1 MITVQKRNGDIVPF
15 DFEKIEHA
23 VVKAAQAV
31 AEVSAVIATP
41 PFDSSPIVDAV
52 TDAIRRLTV
61 PVSVETIQDAV
72 ERALLA
78 HGHRDVARA
87 YMTFRDEK
95 AAIRRRRPVSAATR
109 AAFDEAAT
117 YFPTALQQFQFF
129 DKYSRFNYALGRR
142 ETWIETVDRAVD
154 FLVELTEA
162 TTGQRR
168 GEVVEWLRGEGR
180 EMMLRMEALPSMRLL
195 AMAGEPVRRQNLAI
209 YNCSAICVD
218 DLQVWVEMLIISMS
232 GCGVGFSVERKYI
245 DKLPSVAMQ
254 TGRRIDHVVVDSTEG
269 WAEALRLGL
278 QSWFVDGVDV
288 RYDFNQVRPAGAPL
302 KTKGGRASGPDPL
315 RIMLLSIRNIILS
328 RQGQRL
334 RDTDAHTISCHV
346 GQAAVQGGMRRTAM
360 ISLSDAD
367 STGMARIKQGN
378 YDPVLW
384 NANNSS
390 VWHDG
395 VDDLTILR
403 HFVEMDEGKNGE
415 RGIFS
420 RDAAMATMPQR
431 RRAVWPQGVDAG
443 TNPCQPGFATVLTPD
458 GISTFDDIEV
468 GSTIWS
474 GQRWTKVI
482 RKIETGIK
490 PVNVYMT
497 HSGEFIGTENHRVV
511 CRGQKVEVRDAD
523 AIDCALWP
531 REVPMTDNHYTGL
544 SKDVADLTKVPP
556 EVFTQATYRVIPIG
570 HHRVYDITVDAP
582 EHTYWTGGLLVSN
595 CGEIVLRSSGQLCNL
610 SIAVARTDDT
620 IASLSRKVKA
630 AAIFGTVQ
638 ATATNFPG
646 LRPVWKENCDAERLL
661 GVDIN
666 GQLDCPLFAKGP
678 NSRLTAAVYAAMRL
692 AAVEQNNQ
700 TAAALGINAST
711 AVTCVKPSGNSS
723 TLLDCSPGLHPRH
736 AAYYI
741 RNVRV
746 SSHSPVYKVLRDA
759 GAPLSPENGQTAET
773 ATTWVC
779 SFPCKAPDGATVKAD
794 ETAIDQLERWLLC
807 KRWYTEH
814 NASVTVTYK
823 PHELVEV
830 AAWVAKHR
838 DVVGGLSFLP
848 YSGAAYEQMPY
859 VEISRE
865 EYEARAAAFPV
876 IDWSKLVYYEDRDLT
891 TAAQE
896 LACAAGACLI

>member
-1 MITVQKRNGDIVPF
+1 MITVQKRNGDVVPF
-15 DFEKIEHA
+15 QYEKIEQA
-23 VVKAAQAV
+23 VVKASAAV
-31 AEVSAVIATP
+31 AGTYPHAASTATLDP
-41 PFDSSPIVDAV
+41 SPVVDAV
-52 TDAIRRLTV
+52 TDTIKRLTF

-78 HGHRDVARA
+78 QGHRDIARA

-95 AAIRRRRPVSAATR
+95 AAMRRRRPVSAATR

-168 GEVVEWLRGEGR
+168 GEVVEWLRGDGR

-195 AMAGEPVRRQNLAI
+195 AMAGEPARRQNLAI

-245 DKLPSVAMQ
+245 DKLPSVATQ
-254 TGRRIDHVVVDSTEG
+254 TGRYIDHVVDDTTDG

-288 RYDFNQVRPAGAPL
+288 RYDFSQIRPAGAPL

-315 RIMLLSIRNIILS
+315 RLMLLAIRNIILS

-367 STGMARIKQGN
+367 STDMARIKQGN

-395 VDDLTILR
+395 VGDLTILR

-420 RDAAMATMPQR
+420 RDAAMATMPER
-431 RRAVWPQGVDAG
+431 RRQRWPQGVGAG
-443 TNPCQPGFATVLTPD
+443 TNPCQAGFATVLTPD
-458 GISTFDDIEV
+458 GIRTFDDIDV

-474 GQRWTKVI
+474 GQQWTKVI

-490 PVNVYMT
+490 PVNVYVT
-497 HSGEFIGTENHRVV
+497 PGGHFIGTENHHVISDGQRVEA
-511 CRGQKVEVRDAD
+511 RYAMG
-523 AIDCALWP
+523 IDGAAWP
-531 REVPMTDNHYTGL
+531 GGL
-544 SKDVADLTKVPP
+544 NTEGRAQFYSDRIDMQSYQI
-556 EVFTQATYRVIPIG
+556 EHVIPIG
-570 HHRVYDITVDAP
+570 QHRVYDITVDAP

-610 SIAVARTDDT
+610 SIAIARADDT
-620 IASLSRKVKA
+620 VASLTRKVKA
-630 AAIFGTVQ
+630 AAIFGTIQ
-638 ATATNFPG
+638 STATNFPG

-666 GQLDCPLFAKGP
+666 GQLDCPLFSDFAYVVRE
-678 NSRLTAAVYAAMRL
+678 NYAHFRH
-692 AAVEQNNQ
+692 AAVEQNRD

-741 RNVRV
+741 RNVRI

-794 ETAIDQLERWLLC
+794 ETAMDQLERWLLC
-807 KRWYTEH
+807 KQWYTEH
-814 NASVTVTYK
+814 NPSVTITYK

-830 AAWVAKHR
+830 AAWVARHR

-859 VEISRE
+859 VEVTRE
-865 EYEARAAAFPV
+865 EYEARAVAFPI

>member
-1 MITVQKRNGDIVPF
+1 
-15 DFEKIEHA
+15 
-23 VVKAAQAV
+23 
-31 AEVSAVIATP
+31 
-41 PFDSSPIVDAV
+41 
-52 TDAIRRLTV
+52 
-61 PVSVETIQDAV
+61 
-72 ERALLA
+72 
-78 HGHRDVARA
+78 
-87 YMTFRDEK
+87 MTFRDEK
-95 AAIRRRRPVSAATR
+95 AAMRRRRPVSAATR

-142 ETWIETVDRAVD
+142 ETWVETVDRAVD

-168 GEVVEWLRGEGR
+168 GEVVEWLRGDGR

-195 AMAGEPVRRQNLAI
+195 AMAGEPVRRQNLALF
-209 YNCSAICVD
+209 NCSYISVD
-218 DLQVWVEMLIISMS
+218 DPQAWVEMLIISMS

-245 DKLPSVAMQ
+245 DKLPLVAMQ
-254 TGRRIDHVVVDSTEG
+254 TGRYIDHIVVDSTEG

-278 QSWFVDGVDV
+278 KSWFVDGVDV
-288 RYDFNQVRPAGAPL
+288 QYDFSQVRPAGAPL

-367 STGMARIKQGN
+367 STDMARIKQGN

-390 VWHDG
+390 VWHGG

-420 RDAAMATMPQR
+420 RDAAMATMPER
-431 RRAVWPQGVDAG
+431 RRALWPQGVDAG
-443 TNPCQPGFATVLTPD
+443 TNPCIVGDTLVYLADGRGHVSIKQLAEEGVDIPVFCIDRRGFLTVRTMRNPRVTGYQVPVLKVTLDDGSSLTVTPNHKFCTSEGAWVAANSLKLGDSIGTLVKSLDGLSFGATRQSPEQNFIAASRALRQGYDAELVGGVWVLNKRCEKCDNVFKTPLTMREVGFCSQQCWENRGVTEKFNCETAIRVVAVDAAGVADVYNGTVDEFHNFFVGGFPLPD
-458 GISTFDDIEV
+458 GKGYV
-468 GSTIWS
+468 Y
-474 GQRWTKVI
+474 
-482 RKIETGIK
+482 
-490 PVNVYMT
+490 VN
-497 HSGEFIGTENHRVV
+497 NL
-511 CRGQKVEVRDAD
+511 Q
-523 AIDCALWP
+523 
-531 REVPMTDNHYTGL
+531 
-544 SKDVADLTKVPP
+544 
-556 EVFTQATYRVIPIG
+556 
-570 HHRVYDITVDAP
+570 
-582 EHTYWTGGLLVSN
+582 